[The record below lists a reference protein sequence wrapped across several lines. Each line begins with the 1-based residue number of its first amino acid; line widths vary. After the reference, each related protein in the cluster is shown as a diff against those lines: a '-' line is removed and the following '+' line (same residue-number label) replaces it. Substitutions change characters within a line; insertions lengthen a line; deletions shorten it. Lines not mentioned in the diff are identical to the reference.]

1 MRLSIILPTF
11 NVEKFIE
18 RCLISCL
25 NQDIPLA
32 EYEIIIVN
40 DGSPDGSRD
49 IAAKYAKEYDNIRIV
64 DRQNGGLSAARNTG
78 LNVAKGEYIWFVD
91 PDDWLDY
98 NCLSRLLERLD
109 YNKLDAIWVSWRRI
123 DESGHRLEQFKDA
136 RRSENTE
143 IMNGIEFMQNVLL
156 FCTFAW
162 SFIFKKES
170 LQGTSFKEGITFED
184 IEFVPRTLINVQ
196 RIAYINEAVYNYFW
210 RQDSITN
217 IYNPKKIA
225 DLSQAILTNLLL
237 SRKYPEVTYF
247 KEVVGSLVLSTMRM
261 ASNKKYINE
270 QKVFLAFLAQEG
282 IRKIVY
288 NGGGYRRLMVYVYNI
303 SPSLCMKVSSMI
315 DRK

>member
-49 IAAKYAKEYDNIRIV
+49 IAAKYVKEYDNIRIV

-109 YNKLDAIWVSWRRI
+109 SNKLDAIWVSWRRI

-170 LQGTSFKEGITFED
+170 LQGTSFKEGMTFED
-184 IEFVPRTLINVQ
+184 IEFVPRTLINVK

-261 ASNKKYINE
+261 VSNKKYINE